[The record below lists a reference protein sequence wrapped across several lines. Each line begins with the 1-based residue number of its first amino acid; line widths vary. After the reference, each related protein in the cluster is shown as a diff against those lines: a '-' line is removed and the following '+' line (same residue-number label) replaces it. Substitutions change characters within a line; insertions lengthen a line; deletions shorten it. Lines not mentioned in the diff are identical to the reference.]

1 MRKVG
6 FVYDDAFLLHAS
18 QSSHPEHPDRLN
30 AIVASL
36 KSGGLWDKLKHI
48 EPHAASVDE
57 LELIH
62 SKAYIEEVKQTSG
75 RESDWLDPDT
85 YVCKDS
91 FRVASLAAGGVIDAV
106 QEVVRGE
113 VDSAFCA
120 VRPPGH
126 HAENDAARGFCL
138 FNNIAIGAAY
148 ARSKL
153 GVERAAILDWDVH
166 HGNGTQSSF
175 YSDPTVHY
183 TSLHQYPYYP
193 GSGAAAER
201 GAGDGLGFTLDF
213 PLPAGTGDDEVMAA
227 LEVFWIKE
235 MDKFKPNLI
244 MISAGFDGH
253 AEDHFADWRL
263 TDNGYIQIM
272 RIAMRSARAH
282 CGGKIVSVLEG
293 GYYLPALSRCVG
305 THIKELLSR

>member
-6 FVYDDAFLLHAS
+6 FVYDDAFLLHTS
-18 QSSHPEHPDRLN
+18 PSSHPEHPDRLN
-30 AIVASL
+30 ALVASL
-36 KSGGLWDKLKHI
+36 KSDGLLDKLEHI
-48 EPHAASVDE
+48 TPHAASADE

-75 RESDWLDPDT
+75 RESGWLDPDT

-91 FRVASLAAGGVIDAV
+91 YKAASLAVGGVIEAV
-106 QEVVRGE
+106 ERVVRG
-113 VDSAFCA
+113 DINSAFCA

-126 HAENDAARGFCL
+126 HAEYDAARGFCL
-138 FNNIAIGAAY
+138 FNNVAIGAAY
-148 ARSKL
+148 ARSRL
-153 GVERAAILDWDVH
+153 GVERVAILDWDVH
-166 HGNGTQSSF
+166 HGNGTQNSF

-193 GSGAAAER
+193 GSG
-201 GAGDGLGFTLDF
+201 GANEMGVDEGLGFTLNF
-213 PLPAGTGDDEVMAA
+213 PLPAGTGDDEVLAA

-235 MDKFKPNLI
+235 MDKFKPNLL

-253 AEDHFADWRL
+253 AEDHFADWKL
-263 TDNGYIQIM
+263 TDDGYIQIM

-293 GYYLPALSRCVG
+293 GYYLPMLSRWVSL
-305 THIKELLSR
+305 HIEELLSS